1 MTRRVSLTVNG
12 RPVDAA
18 VEPRTHLADFVRDT
32 FRLTGTHLGC
42 EHGVCGA
49 CTVLVDGAPIR
60 SCIAYAVAC
69 DGADVRTVEGLDD
82 DPLMQALRD
91 AFTRRHA
98 LQCGYCT
105 PGMLITAYDV
115 VRRLPGADEARVRE
129 ELSGNL
135 CRCTG
140 YVGIVEAVRSVL
152 ADPPAQDTAVR
163 SPEGPAPVDASFPLS
178 PDSAGETADDPA
190 PGGQVDASFP
200 LSPDSAGETADDPAP
215 GGQVDASFPLSPD
228 SAGPQ
233 GVNDAARPESAG
245 TSAEAP
251 GPSLESPGPS
261 FGTRTDHASE
271 TPQTTGSE
279 HEITLAVAPDTLWPV
294 LRDIATVVRC
304 LPGAS
309 LDGPADA
316 DPLSVGMTV
325 TIGPMQARFDGTA
338 RVVFDD
344 RQRTATIEGSGH
356 DARSRTTSEGRI
368 EVSVRPS
375 PTGGAVLSVRLRYA
389 LKGPLAQFSRG
400 ALVDAVV
407 EQLLGRFADNL
418 SAAAA
423 GKEVATAP
431 IGGFGLTIAALWER
445 LRRRLTGT
453 RR

>member
-1 MTRRVSLTVNG
+1 MTQRVSLTVNG
-12 RPVDAA
+12 RPVEAS
-18 VEPRTHLADFVRDT
+18 VEPRTHLADFVRET

-49 CTVLVDGAPIR
+49 CTMLVDGTPIR

-69 DGADVRTVEGLDD
+69 DGADVRTVEAFDD
-82 DPLMQALRD
+82 DLLMEALRE
-91 AFTRRHA
+91 AFTRHHA

-105 PGMLITAYDV
+105 PGMLITAYDI

-129 ELSGNL
+129 ELAGNL

-152 ADPPAQDTAVR
+152 ADPPAQDTTIR
-163 SPEGPAPVDASFPLS
+163 PPEAPAPIDASSPLS
-178 PDSAGETADDPA
+178 PDSPDPRGVRDATRTETAGTPA
-190 PGGQVDASFP
+190 ETPGS
-200 LSPDSAGETADDPAP
+200 SP
-215 GGQVDASFPLSPD
+215 
-228 SAGPQ
+228 
-233 GVNDAARPESAG
+233 
-245 TSAEAP
+245 
-251 GPSLESPGPS
+251 ESPGAS
-261 FGTRTDHASE
+261 FGTRSDHASAMS
-271 TPQTTGSE
+271 QTTGSE
-279 HEITLAVAPDTLWPV
+279 HEITLATAPDTLWPV
-294 LRDIATVVRC
+294 LRDIAVVVRC

-309 LDGPADA
+309 LNGPTSA

-325 TIGPMQARFDGTA
+325 AIGPMRARFDGTA

-344 RQRTATIEGSGH
+344 RRRTATIEGSGH

-368 EVSVRPS
+368 ELSVRRS
-375 PTGGAVLSVRLRYA
+375 PDGGAVLSVRLRYA

-418 SAAAA
+418 SSVAE
-423 GKEVATAP
+423 GKEVGAAP
-431 IGGFGLTIAALWER
+431 IGGFSLTVAAIRRR
-445 LRRRLTGT
+445 LRRWLTGN

>member
-69 DGADVRTVEGLDD
+69 DGADVRTVEGFDD
-82 DPLMQALRD
+82 DPLMRALRD
-91 AFTRRHA
+91 AFTRHHA

-152 ADPPAQDTAVR
+152 ADPPARDTTVR
-163 SPEGPAPVDASFPLS
+163 SLGGPAPVDASFPLS
-178 PDSAGETADDPA
+178 PDTAGENADDPA
-190 PGGQVDASFP
+190 LDGQVDAPSPLSPDTAGENADDPALDGRVGASSP
-200 LSPDSAGETADDPAP
+200 LSPDSADPRGVHDAARTDTAGAPPETP
-215 GGQVDASFPLSPD
+215 DASF
-228 SAGPQ
+228 
-233 GVNDAARPESAG
+233 G
-245 TSAEAP
+245 TSA
-251 GPSLESPGPS
+251 
-261 FGTRTDHASE
+261 DHASE
-271 TPQTTGSE
+271 PPRTTGSE
-279 HEITLAVAPDTLWPV
+279 HEITLALAPDALWPV

-309 LDGPADA
+309 LKGPADA

-325 TIGPMQARFDGTA
+325 AIGPMQARFDGTA

-344 RQRTATIEGSGH
+344 RQRTAVIEGSGH

-368 EVSVRPS
+368 ELSVRPS
-375 PTGGAVLSVRLRYA
+375 PTGGSVLSVRLRYT

-423 GKEVATAP
+423 GREVTAAP

-445 LRRRLTGT
+445 LRRRLTGG